1 MDEFDIHSASDTK
14 RNRDIINDIFAVS
27 PHCSCLF
34 VLDPLLQRFKP
45 CLRPDYKVTCTFP
58 DANNP

>member
-14 RNRDIINDIFAVS
+14 RNRDMTNDILAVS
-27 PHCSCLF
+27 PNCSYLF
-34 VLDPLLQRFKP
+34 VLDPLLQRFKS
-45 CLRPDYKVTCTFP
+45 CLRPDYKVTYTFP